1 MADLLERLKAALA
14 NRYAVESEIG
24 RGGMATVFLA
34 EDLKHHRKV
43 AIKVLHPELAA
54 ALGGQRFLQEIETV
68 ASLNHPHILMLI
80 DSGEAEELLYYVMP
94 YVEGESLRERLDRE
108 RQLSVDESVRLA
120 VEVADGLDCAHRHGV
135 VHRDI
140 KPGNILLSEGHAVIA
155 DFGIARAL
163 SAAKTDRLTQ
173 TGLAV
178 GTPMYSSPE
187 QATDQETLDGRTD
200 IYSLGCVLYEM
211 LAGEPPYTGPT
222 AQAVVAK
229 KLSEDTPHISVVRET
244 VPDAVDEAV
253 RKALAKAPADRFT
266 TAAQFG
272 EALSLEQVRGP
283 ARLDGARRKP
293 LVSTL
298 ISIGVVAVAA
308 IAALVVWP
316 RGSLP
321 AGPPRL
327 VVLPFENLGAPEDE
341 YFADGMTDAI
351 TARIANMAGLQV
363 ISRTSAVLY
372 KNTTKTPEEIGDEL
386 RVGYILEGTV
396 QRERPGDPTSRVRI
410 IPQLI
415 DVSED
420 VHLWAR
426 PFDENMTEVFRV
438 QSDIAEQVAR
448 ALEVMVLGLEQEA
461 MTTRPT
467 SNQEAYDAYLRGLA
481 HFRHLKHQSQDSAM
495 AYLQLA
501 VELDPDFALAHAA
514 LSRVYEEQ
522 SATFEGSEVWT
533 RKALAAAE
541 RALALDSTLA
551 EGYAARGDV
560 LWSALYGFRHEESA
574 RDLKRAIALNPNVSD
589 AHDDLAGVYSHVGLL
604 DEALEE
610 TLIAQS
616 LDPLS
621 VYAQFR
627 RGLIQLWSGEF
638 DSAFAALEPLPVW
651 ASPYAA
657 EALLRLGR
665 TDEAVRLIE
674 VASSKELG
682 ENDPLLNSVSAIAY
696 AVEGDGAA
704 AEQKVKIA
712 LAGRASFAHAHHIEY
727 SVGVAYALLGRH
739 DDAVGWLRQAAVNG
753 FPCLPYYERDYF
765 LQDLR
770 SHPEFRDLLD
780 WLRAEEDRLREA
792 I

>member
-1 MADLLERLKAALA
+1 
-14 NRYAVESEIG
+14 
-24 RGGMATVFLA
+24 
-34 EDLKHHRKV
+34 
-43 AIKVLHPELAA
+43 
-54 ALGGQRFLQEIETV
+54 
-68 ASLNHPHILMLI
+68 
-80 DSGEAEELLYYVMP
+80 
-94 YVEGESLRERLDRE
+94 
-108 RQLSVDESVRLA
+108 
-120 VEVADGLDCAHRHGV
+120 
-135 VHRDI
+135 
-140 KPGNILLSEGHAVIA
+140 
-155 DFGIARAL
+155 
-163 SAAKTDRLTQ
+163 
-173 TGLAV
+173 
-178 GTPMYSSPE
+178 
-187 QATDQETLDGRTD
+187 
-200 IYSLGCVLYEM
+200 
-211 LAGEPPYTGPT
+211 
-222 AQAVVAK
+222 
-229 KLSEDTPHISVVRET
+229 
-244 VPDAVDEAV
+244 
-253 RKALAKAPADRFT
+253 
-266 TAAQFG
+266 
-272 EALSLEQVRGP
+272 
-283 ARLDGARRKP
+283 
-293 LVSTL
+293 
-298 ISIGVVAVAA
+298 
-308 IAALVVWP
+308 
-316 RGSLP
+316 
-321 AGPPRL
+321 
-327 VVLPFENLGAPEDE
+327 
-341 YFADGMTDAI
+341 MTDAI

-372 KNTTKTPEEIGDEL
+372 KNTTKTPEEIGNEL
-386 RVGYILEGTV
+386 QVGYILEGTV
-396 QRERPGDPTSRVRI
+396 QREQPGDPTSRVRI
-410 IPQLI
+410 TPQLI
-415 DVSED
+415 DVSANA
-420 VHLWAR
+420 HLWAR
-426 PFDENMTEVFRV
+426 PFEENMNEVFRV

-448 ALEVMVLGLEQEA
+448 ALEVTVLGLEREA
-461 MTTRPT
+461 MTARPT
-467 SNQEAYDAYLRGLA
+467 ANQQAYDAYLRGLA
-481 HFRHLKHQSQDSAM
+481 HFRHLTHQSQDSAM
-495 AYLQLA
+495 AYLELA
-501 VELDPDFALAHAA
+501 VELDPDFALAHAILA
-514 LSRVYEEQ
+514 RVYEEQ
-522 SATFEGSEVWT
+522 SATFEGSEIWT

-541 RALALDSTLA
+541 RSLALDSTLA
-551 EGYAARGDV
+551 EGYSARGDV

-574 RDLKRAIALNPNVSD
+574 RDLKRAIALNPSVSD

-627 RGLIQLWSGEF
+627 RGLILLWSGEF

-674 VASSKELG
+674 VASSEELG

-727 SVGVAYALLGRH
+727 SVGVAYTLLGRR

>member
-1 MADLLERLKAALA
+1 MPDLLERLTSALGD
-14 NRYAVESEIG
+14 RYAVESEIG

-34 EDLKHHRKV
+34 EDLKHHRQV

-54 ALGGQRFLQEIETV
+54 AVGPDRFLREIESVGGLT
-68 ASLNHPHILMLI
+68 HPHVLPLH
-80 DSGEAEELLYYVMP
+80 DSGEAAGLLFYVMP
-94 YVEGESLRERLDRE
+94 YVEGESLRQRLDRE
-108 RQLSVDESVRLA
+108 KQLPVDAAIRIA
-120 VEVADGLDCAHRHGV
+120 QDVAEALDHAHRRGLI
-135 VHRDI
+135 HRDI
-140 KPGNILLSEGHAVIA
+140 KPGNILLEEGHAVVT
-155 DFGIARAL
+155 DFGVARAI
-163 SAAKTDRLTQ
+163 SEAGAVKVTA
-173 TGLAV
+173 TGMAV
-178 GTPMYSSPE
+178 GTPAYMSPE
-187 QATDQETLDGRTD
+187 QAAGDEVDERGD
-200 IYSLGCVLYEM
+200 IYALGCVLYEM
-211 LAGEPPYTGPT
+211 LAGEPPYTGSTP
-222 AQAVVAK
+222 QAVLAK
-229 KLSEDTPHISVVRET
+229 KLSEGIPPVSILRET

-253 RKALAKAPADRFT
+253 HKALARAPADRFT

-272 EALSLEQVRGP
+272 EALSLEHVRGP
-283 ARLDGARRKP
+283 RRPDRARRRP
-293 LVSTL
+293 LVPTL
-298 ISIGVVAVAA
+298 ISIGVVAVVALV
-308 IAALVVWP
+308 ALVVWP

-372 KNTTKTPEEIGDEL
+372 RNTNKTPEEIGDEL

-415 DVSED
+415 DVSAD
-420 VHLWAR
+420 AHLWAH
-426 PFDENMTEVFRV
+426 PFDEDMTEVFRV
-438 QSDIAEQVAR
+438 QSEIAEQVAS
-448 ALEVMVLGLEQEA
+448 ALEVMVPGLEGKA
-461 MTTRPT
+461 ITARPT
-467 SNQEAYDAYLRGLA
+467 SNPVAYDAYLRGLA
-481 HFRHLKHQSQDSAM
+481 HFRHLTHQSQDSAM
-495 AYLQLA
+495 AYLEVA
-501 VELDPDFALAHAA
+501 VELDPDFALAHAV

-522 SATFEGSEVWT
+522 SATFEGSEIWT
-533 RKALAAAE
+533 RMALAAAE

-589 AHDDLAGVYSHVGLL
+589 AHDDLAGIYSHVGLL

-621 VYAQFR
+621 VFALFR
-627 RGLIQLWSGEF
+627 RGLILLWSGEF
-638 DSAFAALEPLPVW
+638 DGAFAALEPLPVW

-674 VASSKELG
+674 TAGSGELG
-682 ENDPLLNSVSAIAY
+682 RDDPLLNSLGAIAS
-696 AVEGDGAA
+696 AVEGDAAA
-704 AEQKVKIA
+704 AERQVQIA

-727 SVGVAYALLGRH
+727 NVGVAYALLGKH
-739 DDAVGWLRQAAVNG
+739 DTAVEWLRQAAVNG
-753 FPCLPYYERDYF
+753 FPCLPYYERDHF
-765 LQDLR
+765 LRDVR

-780 WLRAEEDRLREA
+780 WLRAEEDRLREV

>member
-1 MADLLERLKAALA
+1 MPDLLERLKSAVAD
-14 NRYAVESEIG
+14 RYAIEREVG
-24 RGGMATVFLA
+24 RGGMAVVFLA
-34 EDLKHHRKV
+34 EDLKHHRQV
-43 AIKVLHPELAA
+43 ALKVLHPELAA
-54 ALGGQRFLQEIETV
+54 VVGPDRFLREIETV
-68 ASLNHPHILMLI
+68 AGLTHPHVLPLY
-80 DSGEAEELLYYVMP
+80 DSGEAGGLLFYTMP
-94 YVEGESLRERLDRE
+94 YVEGESLRQRLDRE
-108 RQLSVDESVRLA
+108 RQLPVEEAVRIA
-120 VEVADGLDCAHRHGV
+120 QDVADALDHAHRHGLI
-135 VHRDI
+135 HRDI
-140 KPGNILLSEGHAVIA
+140 KPGNILLEEGHAVVT
-155 DFGIARAL
+155 DFGVARAI
-163 SAAKTDRLTQ
+163 SIAGTEKVTA
-173 TGLAV
+173 TGMAV
-178 GTPMYSSPE
+178 GTPAYMSPE
-187 QATDQETLDGRTD
+187 QAAGEEVDARSDL
-200 IYSLGCVLYEM
+200 YALGCVLYEM

-222 AQAVVAK
+222 AQAVLAK
-229 KLSEDTPHISVVRET
+229 KLSEGTPRVSVVRET
-244 VPDAVDEAV
+244 VPDAVEDAV
-253 RKALAKAPADRFT
+253 RRALAKAPADRFA
-266 TAAQFG
+266 TAAHFG

-283 ARLDGARRKP
+283 TRPDRARRVP
-293 LVSTL
+293 FVSTL
-298 ISIGVVAVAA
+298 ISIGVVAVVA

-351 TARIANMAGLQV
+351 TARVANMAGLQV

-372 KNTTKTPEEIGDEL
+372 KNTSKTPEEIGDEL

-396 QRERPGDPTSRVRI
+396 QRERPADPESRVRI

-415 DVSED
+415 SVSD
-420 VHLWAR
+420 DIHLWAHT
-426 PFDENMTEVFRV
+426 FDENMAEVFRV
-438 QSDIAEQVAR
+438 QSDIAEQVAS
-448 ALEVMVLGLEQEA
+448 ALEVTVLGLEREA
-461 MTTRPT
+461 MTARPT
-467 SNQEAYDAYLRGLA
+467 ANQQAYDAYLRGLA
-481 HFRHLKHQSQDSAM
+481 HSRHLTHQSQDSAM
-495 AYLQLA
+495 AYLELA
-501 VELDPDFALAHAA
+501 VELDPDFALAHAV

-522 SATFEGSEVWT
+522 SATFEGSEAWT
-533 RKALAAAE
+533 QKALVAAE

-551 EGYAARGDV
+551 QGYAARGDV

-604 DEALEE
+604 NEALEE

-627 RGLIQLWSGEF
+627 RGLILLWSGEF

-657 EALLRLGR
+657 EALLHLGR

-674 VASSKELG
+674 AASSEELG
-682 ENDPLLNSVSAIAY
+682 ESDPLLNSLSAIAY

-704 AEQKVKIA
+704 VEQKVQIA

-727 SVGVAYALLGRH
+727 NVGVAYAVLGKH
-739 DDAVGWLRQAAVNG
+739 NDAVEWLQQAAVNG
-753 FPCLPYYERDYF
+753 FPCLPYYERDDF
-765 LQDLR
+765 LLDLR

>member
-1 MADLLERLKAALA
+1 M
-14 NRYAVESEIG
+14 
-24 RGGMATVFLA
+24 
-34 EDLKHHRKV
+34 
-43 AIKVLHPELAA
+43 
-54 ALGGQRFLQEIETV
+54 
-68 ASLNHPHILMLI
+68 
-80 DSGEAEELLYYVMP
+80 
-94 YVEGESLRERLDRE
+94 
-108 RQLSVDESVRLA
+108 
-120 VEVADGLDCAHRHGV
+120 
-135 VHRDI
+135 
-140 KPGNILLSEGHAVIA
+140 
-155 DFGIARAL
+155 
-163 SAAKTDRLTQ
+163 
-173 TGLAV
+173 
-178 GTPMYSSPE
+178 SPE
-187 QATDQETLDGRTD
+187 QAAGEEVDERSDL
-200 IYSLGCVLYEM
+200 YALGCVLYEM
-211 LAGEPPYTGPT
+211 LAGEPPLVGPT
-222 AQAVVAK
+222 RQSTAAKRLTDRPTPLPALRDTVSPELGQAVQ
-229 KLSEDTPHISVVRET
+229 T
-244 VPDAVDEAV
+244 
-253 RKALAKAPADRFT
+253 ALERSPVDRFT

-272 EALSLEQVRGP
+272 EALSLEQARGP
-283 ARLDGARRKP
+283 ARLDRARRKP

-298 ISIGVVAVAA
+298 ISIGVVAVVAVV
-308 IAALVVWP
+308 ALVVWP

-321 AGPPRL
+321 ASPPRL

-372 KNTTKTPEEIGDEL
+372 KNTTKTPEEIGNEL

-396 QRERPGDPTSRVRI
+396 QRERPGDPTSRLRI
-410 IPQLI
+410 TPQLI
-415 DVSED
+415 DVSANA
-420 VHLWAR
+420 HLWAR
-426 PFDENMTEVFRV
+426 PFDEDMTEVFRV
-438 QSDIAEQVAR
+438 QSDIAEQVAS
-448 ALEVMVLGLEQEA
+448 ALEVSVLGLEREA
-461 MTTRPT
+461 MTARPT
-467 SNQEAYDAYLRGLA
+467 ANQQAYDAYLRGLA
-481 HFRHLKHQSQDSAM
+481 HFRHLTHQSQDSAM
-495 AYLQLA
+495 AYLELA

-522 SATFEGSEVWT
+522 SATFDGSEVWT

-541 RALALDSTLA
+541 RALALDFTLA

-665 TDEAVRLIE
+665 TDEAVRVLE
-674 VASSKELG
+674 AASSEELG
-682 ENDPLLNSVSAIAY
+682 ENDPLLNSLSAIAY

-704 AEQKVKIA
+704 AEQKVQIA

-727 SVGVAYALLGRH
+727 NVGVAYALLGRH
-739 DDAVGWLRQAAVNG
+739 DNAVEWLRQAAVNG

-765 LQDLR
+765 LRDLR

-780 WLRAEEDRLREA
+780 WLRAEEDRLREV